1 MNVLAKTL
9 GFSITLVLLFM
20 GVTFLLPQVEGEAP
34 KETTIDLGSLTME
47 TFVKL
52 GEDLYQGKGACTL
65 CHNSLGRAPDLLVLN
80 VVETAK
86 KRMADS
92 RYKGSAKD
100 AEAYMRES
108 MLEPGIYVVKG
119 FGKKGSNDTESPMPA
134 IDKPPTLLSATET
147 DAIIAFLQSKDG
159 NSVTVALPTAAP
171 VQEKAAPAAPALAQ
185 SPEEALNK
193 FGCTACHAILES
205 LSPVGPDLNAVGSR
219 LSVELIR
226 QSIINPNAVIAAG
239 YTPMMP
245 DLAEKMSVKELEMM
259 VKFLADKKG

>member
-9 GFSITLVLLFM
+9 GFSITLVLLFT
-20 GVTFLLPQVEGEAP
+20 GVTYLLPQVEGEAP

-80 VVETAK
+80 VVGTAK
-86 KRMADS
+86 QRMADS

-100 AEAYMRES
+100 AEAYLRES
-108 MLEPGIYVVKG
+108 MLDPGIYVVKG

-134 IDKPPTLLSATET
+134 VDKPPTLLSETEI
-147 DAIIAFLQSKDG
+147 DAIIAFMQAKDG
-159 NSVTVALPTAAP
+159 NEVTVALPTEAP
-171 VQEKAAPAAPALAQ
+171 VQEEAPAAPVLAQ

-205 LSPVGPDLNAVGSR
+205 QSPVGPELNTVGAR

-226 QSIINPNAVIAAG
+226 QSIIDPNAVITKG

-245 DLAEKMSVKELEMM
+245 DLSEKMSVKELEMM
-259 VKFLADKKG
+259 VKFLAEKKG